1 MIQELFSKHK
11 SKVNFI
17 STAQSTTS
25 ALEGFKIFTTYIT
38 DSCTG
43 YTPEAHWDEC
53 DYFSFR
59 LFQNILS
66 SLLGQRHHIYS
77 EAMINMLAKCKK
89 SVKTMNEQSW

>member
-1 MIQELFSKHK
+1 MKAVCVGFISKSINFMYCKVTGRSCPENMIQELFSKHK

-43 YTPEAHWDEC
+43 YTPEAH
-53 DYFSFR
+53 
-59 LFQNILS
+59 
-66 SLLGQRHHIYS
+66 
-77 EAMINMLAKCKK
+77 
-89 SVKTMNEQSW
+89 